1 MKLTRLYEIIFH
13 IQDSSKFY
21 TYWFALSAIYIS
33 EKQKP
38 RLSLIFQTGF
48 FCSLNYYQETWVDCS
63 HGVENEQNV
72 HQEFKWC
79 DSSTVTL
86 TSILVW
92 VANWKVWREHG
103 QNFFL
108 KQCYFRTPSLKSA
121 QISKLCFANF
131 FYTDSFINWNG
142 QLSSINPRWF
152 PQFPINLIIFLS
164 RRPWAWTQS
173 LVPISH

>member
-13 IQDSSKFY
+13 MQDSSKFY

-79 DSSTVTL
+79 DTSTVTL
-86 TSILVW
+86 TSILIW

-103 QNFFL
+103 QNFFFENNVTL
-108 KQCYFRTPSLKSA
+108 EHPRSNLHKFRNYASL
-121 QISKLCFANF
+121 IF
-131 FYTDSFINWNG
+131 FI
-142 QLSSINPRWF
+142 
-152 PQFPINLIIFLS
+152 LIRS
-164 RRPWAWTQS
+164 
-173 LVPISH
+173 

>member
-1 MKLTRLYEIIFH
+1 M
-13 IQDSSKFY
+13 QDSSKFY

-86 TSILVW
+86 TSILIW

-103 QNFFL
+103 QILFL
-108 KQCYFRTPSLKSA
+108 KQCFFRTPSFKSA
-121 QISKLCFANF
+121 QISKLCFANLF
-131 FYTDSFINWNG
+131 LYWFVHILKWPTLIHQSSLI
-142 QLSSINPRWF
+142 SSISYQFDNFSFSETLGLNPV
-152 PQFPINLIIFLS
+152 S
-164 RRPWAWTQS
+164 CAYQS
-173 LVPISH
+173 LAPI